1 MARVTGNI
9 WNRAEERTGTS
20 LRTDLIPCIGAIF
33 LARHSGLAF
42 RDPPS
47 LITLRNQAVSCGR

>member
-1 MARVTGNI
+1 MARVTGNS
-9 WNRAEERTGTS
+9 WNRAEERTDIS

-33 LARHSGLAF
+33 LAKNSGLAF

-47 LITLRNQAVSCGR
+47 LVILRNQAVSCGR